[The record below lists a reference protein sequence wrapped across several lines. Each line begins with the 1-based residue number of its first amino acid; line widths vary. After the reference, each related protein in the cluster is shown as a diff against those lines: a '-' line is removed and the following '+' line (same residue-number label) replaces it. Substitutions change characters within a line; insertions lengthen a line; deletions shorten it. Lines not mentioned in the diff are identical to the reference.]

1 MNPKIHTGDR
11 RTIRHGT
18 MESARASTAASG
30 SGDETGPL
38 ERLLGPP
45 ARTRIV
51 EAFVAERGRD
61 LTVSDVARLADV
73 ARSTVYRHIEDLE
86 TLGVVEHARDGRD
99 GHSPRYQLNDDSE
112 VATLLYRLEGAT
124 LRRLLEVEGHLAE

>member
-1 MNPKIHTGDR
+1 MSPS
-11 RTIRHGT
+11 
-18 MESARASTAASG
+18 ESTNQDDA
-30 SGDETGPL
+30 GPL
-38 ERLLGPP
+38 NRLFATD

-73 ARSTVYRHIEDLE
+73 ARSTVHRHIEDLE

-99 GHSPRYQLNDDSE
+99 GTVR
-112 VATLLYRLEGAT
+112 ATN
-124 LRRLLEVEGHLAE
+124 

>member
-1 MNPKIHTGDR
+1 MSTS
-11 RTIRHGT
+11 
-18 MESARASTAASG
+18 ESTERA
-30 SGDETGPL
+30 DIGPL
-38 ERLLGPP
+38 SRRFATD

-73 ARSTVYRHIEDLE
+73 ARSTVYRHIEDLQA
-86 TLGVVEHARDGRD
+86 LGVVEHARDGRD

-124 LRRLLEVEGHLAE
+124 LRRLLEMDGHLDE